1 MQATL
6 GYNKTQVERTTT
18 KAVVP
23 QNDIAKLMYYL
34 NCVATVLQ
42 YDINY
47 RFRDYRNYFNL
58 TQKEK
63 DAVVV
68 IALLFNPEILID
80 CKVFILDPTLL
91 VGEFDNE
98 FYKITDENIGIHV
111 NEEVMIGGRQV
122 RVLKIMACNENWIR
136 KNYLDPIENINN
148 RKKNVYI
155 PTTSSQT
162 NFVSSYE
169 PDSSGCCECIKR
181 NKKCCIIIIIIIV
194 IIGIIDIIYYSFF
207 NKKDSKES

>member
-47 RFRDYRNYFNL
+47 RFRDYNNYFNL

-68 IALLFNPEILID
+68 IALLFNPKLLID

-122 RVLKIMACNENWIR
+122 RVLKIMACNEFWI
-136 KNYLDPIENINN
+136 KKYYLDPIENINN
-148 RKKNVYI
+148 RKKNVFL
-155 PTTSSQT
+155 PTSSSGT
-162 NFVSSYE
+162 NLVPTYE
-169 PDSSGCCECIKR
+169 SDSGCCDCIKR
-181 NKKCCIIIIIIIV
+181 NKKCCIIIIVIIV
-194 IIGIIDIIYYSFF
+194 IIVIADIIYTSIID
-207 NKKDSKES
+207 KKKSK

>member
-6 GYNKTQVERTTT
+6 GYNKTQVERTTVKT
-18 KAVVP
+18 VVP
-23 QNDIAKLMYYL
+23 GNDIAKLMYYL
-34 NCVATVLQ
+34 DCVASVLQ
-42 YDINY
+42 YDINSKY
-47 RFRDYRNYFNL
+47 RDYKKYFNL
-58 TQKEK
+58 TEKEEEE
-63 DAVVV
+63 VLV
-68 IALLFNPEILID
+68 IALFFNPKILID
-80 CKVFILDPTLL
+80 YNIFILDSRLL
-91 VGEFDNE
+91 GSEFDNE
-98 FYKITDENIGIHV
+98 FFKITDETIGIHV

-169 PDSSGCCECIKR
+169 PDNSGCCECIKR
-181 NKKCCIIIIIIIV
+181 NKKCCIIIIVIIV

-207 NKKDSKES
+207 DKKKSKDS